1 MRVATVEEYHK
12 DPEVIAH
19 QGEKPPKTLT
29 IIPEWEYKRHKWGM
43 SIDLTSCTGCG
54 ACTIACVAENNIP
67 VVGKDQVD
75 RGREMHWIRVD
86 HYFAGDLDEPD
97 RDRTTSRCRACS
109 ARTRRASSS
118 ARSARRRTAPK
129 A

>member
-1 MRVATVEEYHK
+1 M
-12 DPEVIAH
+12 
-19 QGEKPPKTLT
+19 
-29 IIPEWEYKRHKWGM
+29 IPEWEYKGYKWGM

-54 ACTIACVAENNIP
+54 TCTIACVAENNIP

-86 HYFAGDLDEPD
+86 HYFAGDL
-97 RDRTTSRCRACS
+97 RRIRRRTTSRCRACS

-118 ARSARRRTAPK
+118 ARSAPRRTAPK